1 MPRIVMDTSILV
13 AGLRSRNGA
22 SFAVLSRVAGR
33 KVKALA
39 TTALFLEYEAV
50 LTRPENLKAAGI
62 TALEAGEILDAL
74 CDAGI
79 EVQLTRRVRP
89 RLRDPNDEMVLETA
103 VNGNATAIVTFN
115 QRDFA
120 DIARDFGILVLA
132 PSDVLK
138 TLRIMIR

>member
-1 MPRIVMDTSILV
+1 VRLVLDTSVVV
-13 AGLRSRNGA
+13 AAIRSRTGA
-22 SFAVLSRVAGR
+22 SSWLLGAAL
-33 KVKALA
+33 KAQFPFLIS
-39 TTALFLEYEAV
+39 TALVLEYEAV

>member
-1 MPRIVMDTSILV
+1 LALDTSVVV
-13 AGLRSRNGA
+13 AAIRSRTGA
-22 SFAVLSRVAGR
+22 SSWLFDAAL
-33 KVKALA
+33 KAQFPFLIS
-39 TTALFLEYEAV
+39 TALVLEYEAV

-79 EVQLTRRVRP
+79 EVQLARRVRP
-89 RLRDPNDEMVLETA
+89 RLRDLNDEMVLETA

-120 DIARDFGILVLA
+120 DIARDFGILMLA

-138 TLRIMIR
+138 TMRIMIR